1 MEFLGVLKKYNVEI
15 LGVNWKR
22 IGIFSGDQ
30 EKFMLI
36 VDFLWVLVFGLEI
49 PKECNI
55 ILWNFKRWSF
65 ILSKISNS
73 KVMSL
78 KIPGFFKN
86 ICPQVPPP
94 V

>member
-36 VDFLWVLVFGLEI
+36 FCESWFLVLKFPRSVT
-49 PKECNI
+49 
-55 ILWNFKRWSF
+55 
-65 ILSKISNS
+65 
-73 KVMSL
+73 
-78 KIPGFFKN
+78 
-86 ICPQVPPP
+86 
-94 V
+94 